1 MNKEK
6 VEEFESRRERLHSLK
21 SQFNRDSDDFEEY
34 IYERRRRILDMES
47 IYKPDP
53 IIMKIL
59 DRRKLL
65 FRKMEQNLYDCKEE
79 YEKYLDKEYSDLEDE
94 IYEYN
99 QQEIDEGEEQ

>member
-1 MNKEK
+1 MEKEK
-6 VEEFESRRERLHSLK
+6 VEEFENRRERLHSLK

-79 YEKYLDKEYSDLEDE
+79 YEKYFDKEYLNLEDE
-94 IYEYN
+94 INEYN